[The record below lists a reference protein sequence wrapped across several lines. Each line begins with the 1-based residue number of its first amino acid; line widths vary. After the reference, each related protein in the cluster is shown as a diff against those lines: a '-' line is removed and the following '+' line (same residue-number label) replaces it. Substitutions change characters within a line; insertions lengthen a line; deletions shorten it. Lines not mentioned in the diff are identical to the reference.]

1 MNKELLFSMNTAFRG
16 EYEIHGF
23 TYGHGDKSACIVGA
37 MRGNEYQQLYICSLL
52 AEKLSEIEAKGDIAS
67 DKQILLIP
75 TLNYSSMNAGK
86 VKWIA
91 DDSDIN
97 RSFPGNP
104 KGTATSRIAAAILD
118 IAKDYSYGIQF
129 ASFYLHGEL
138 VPHIRMMR
146 TGKES
151 NSLANLFGM
160 PYVVTGMNRAFDSV
174 TLNYNWQKFGT
185 QAFSVYS
192 KTTERIDDES
202 ARIAVSS
209 VLRFL
214 TRMGIIR
221 YDCHGGYISS
231 IISED
236 ELVSVK
242 SDSAGFFRKLSDIN
256 KEVKRGD
263 IIAEI
268 INPMDGKLKTQI
280 ISPTDGIVF
289 FVQDAP
295 MVFQN
300 TVCYK
305 IIKRLHQ

>member
-1 MNKELLFSMNTAFRG
+1 MNKELIFSMNTALRG

-23 TYGHGDKSACIVGA
+23 AYGHGEKTACIVGA

-52 AEKLSEIEAKGDIAS
+52 AEKLAEIEAKGDIAS
-67 DKQILLIP
+67 GKQILLVP
-75 TLNYSSMNAGK
+75 TLNYSSMNANK
-86 VKWIA
+86 VRWIA

-97 RSFPGNP
+97 RSFPGNY
-104 KGTATSRIAAAILD
+104 KGTATSRIAATVLE
-118 IAKDYSYGIQF
+118 IAKEYLYGIQF
-129 ASFYLHGEL
+129 PSFYMDGEL
-138 VPHIRMMR
+138 IPHIRMMK

-151 NSLANLFGM
+151 TSLANLFGM
-160 PYVVTGMNRAFDSV
+160 PYVVSGITRAFDSS
-174 TLNYNWQKFGT
+174 TLNYNLQESGV

-192 KTTERIDDES
+192 RTTNWIDDES
-202 ARIAVSS
+202 AHMAVSS

-214 TRMGIIR
+214 TRMGIIK

-231 IISED
+231 VINED
-236 ELVSVK
+236 SLASVK
-242 SDSAGFFRKLSDIN
+242 SESSGFFRRLVGTNQEIT
-256 KEVKRGD
+256 RGQ
-263 IIAEI
+263 ILAEI
-268 INPMDGKLKTQI
+268 VDPMTGEMKTSI
-280 ISPTDGIVF
+280 VSPTDGIVF